1 MAFVLMTEWNEDT
14 IAAAF
19 DRFYIHTHTHTI
31 LHACIHSIMCACH
44 AYIHTC
50 IHVLPCIHICIQ
62 RYIMNFDKNVKM
74 IPVASELESSERF
87 SGIAMSYSLLRLM
100 RPIDVSWMHI
110 SGNNPHIK

>member
-19 DRFYIHTHTHTI
+19 DRFYIRTHNFACMHT
-31 LHACIHSIMCACH
+31 LNYASMYAWIHPA
-44 AYIHTC
+44 C
-50 IHVLPCIHICIQ
+50 IHVLPCINIYIK
-62 RYIMNFDKNVKM
+62 RYIMDFDKNLKM
-74 IPVASELESSERF
+74 IPFALELESLERF

-100 RPIDVSWMHI
+100 RPINVFWMHI